1 LSLTHAGDQFAIASI
16 AFKAIDQELRIIEG
30 IASTPAPDRGGDVM
44 EPGGAKFALPMPL
57 LWQHDPNK
65 PIGKVLSATVTAAG
79 IKIRAQI
86 SKGIAFIDE
95 TVWPLIKA
103 GLVPGL
109 SIGWRPIKATPIA
122 GTYGLRVSEWD
133 WFETST
139 VTVPANSQ
147 TTITAIKS
155 ADLRHRAESGRRL
168 GATPPAVAGSL
179 HGRNA
184 TMTHSEQIAALNLER
199 TGKQEAL
206 EALLAKDV
214 LTDDET
220 SDRDSL
226 TTELERIGAR
236 IKSYRVLEGLTAD
249 QAIAVAPRR
258 LPAPDVPAPHTVR
271 VEEPKLEPGIAFV
284 RLTLC
289 KCAAQYAVMR
299 GNALSALQV
308 AKAWFPSAESLHL
321 AVKAAVGPAVSTD
334 ATWAGTLIYNQTIAD
349 FVQYLTPRTIIGQF
363 GTNGIPALN
372 RVPFNMRQ
380 VVETAAMTANWVG
393 EAKPKPVTKG
403 GYTAQTLGH
412 TKIAAI
418 VIDSEEI
425 LRFGNIPGMSTE
437 TAMRDGLTRA
447 VVKKIDMSLVDPALA
462 AVSGVNPASLTNGL
476 SLGTSAGN
484 DADDVRADILSLYAA
499 VGATGLGTT
508 DNIDP
513 RGVVLLMPPGV
524 ALAASLMRTSV
535 GAVEFPN
542 ISINGGSIQGINV
555 IVSNYL
561 AMAGYGNLV
570 VAVVAPEINLADD
583 GQVTVDMSR
592 EASLEMSDAP
602 TQSGTTGVSL
612 VSLWQDNL
620 VAFRAERFI
629 NWGLRRAGVVA
640 AIQSVNWGGVASPS

>member
-1 LSLTHAGDQFAIASI
+1 MSPVPQFAQSQI
-16 AFKAIDQELRIIEG
+16 AFKAIDSEQRIIEG

-44 EPGGAKFALPMPL
+44 DPAGAKFSLPMPL
-57 LWQHDPNK
+57 LWNHDPNK
-65 PIGKVLSATVTAAG
+65 PIGQVLTATVTAAG
-79 IKIRAQI
+79 IRIRAQI

-95 TVWPLIKA
+95 TAWPLIKA

-109 SIGWRPIKATPIA
+109 SIGWLPIKATPIP
-122 GTYGLRVSEWD
+122 GTYGQRVTAWD

-139 VTVPANSQ
+139 VTVPLNGQ

-155 ADLRHRAESGRRL
+155 ADQRLRAESGRHV
-168 GATPPAVAGSL
+168 PPAVAGFVPT
-179 HGRNA
+179 RKDQI
-184 TMTHSEQIAALNLER
+184 MTHSEQIATLSHER

-206 EALLAKDV
+206 EALLTKDA
-214 LTDDET
+214 LSDDET
-220 SDRDSL
+220 ADRDSL
-226 TTELERIGAR
+226 TSELERIGAK
-236 IKSYRVLEGLTAD
+236 IKSYRVLESLTAD
-249 QAIAVAPRR
+249 TAIAVAPRR
-258 LPAPDVPAPHTVR
+258 SPAPDPTVPYVR
-271 VEEPKLEPGIAFV
+271 VEEPKLEPGIAFA
-284 RLTLC
+284 RMTLC

-308 AKAWFPSAESLHL
+308 AKAWYPSAESLHL

-363 GTNGIPALN
+363 GTNGIPPMN

-418 VIDSEEI
+418 VIDSEEV

-462 AVSGVNPASLTNGL
+462 AVSNVNPASLTNGL
-476 SLGTSAGN
+476 SLGSSAGN
-484 DADDVRADILSLYAA
+484 TADDVRTDILSLYAA

-542 ISINGGSIQGINV
+542 IDINGGKIQGINV

-570 VAVVAPEINLADD
+570 VAVVAPEVNLADD
-583 GQVTVDMSR
+583 GVVTVDMSR

>member
-1 LSLTHAGDQFAIASI
+1 LSPVPQFAQSQI
-16 AFKAIDQELRIIEG
+16 AFKAIDSEQRIIEG

-44 EPGGAKFALPMPL
+44 DPAGAKFSLPMPL
-57 LWQHDPNK
+57 LWNHDPNK
-65 PIGKVLSATVTAAG
+65 PIGQVLTATVTAAG
-79 IKIRAQI
+79 IRIRAQI

-95 TVWPLIKA
+95 TAWPLIKA

-109 SIGWRPIKATPIA
+109 SIGWLPIKATPIP
-122 GTYGLRVSEWD
+122 GTYGQRVTAWD

-139 VTVPANSQ
+139 VTVPLNGQ

-155 ADLRHRAESGRRL
+155 ADQRLRAESGRHV
-168 GATPPAVAGSL
+168 PPAVAGFVPT
-179 HGRNA
+179 RKDQI
-184 TMTHSEQIAALNLER
+184 MTHSEQIATLSHER

-206 EALLAKDV
+206 EALLTKDA
-214 LTDDET
+214 LSDDET
-220 SDRDSL
+220 ADRDSL
-226 TTELERIGAR
+226 TSELERIGAK
-236 IKSYRVLEGLTAD
+236 IKSYRVLESLTAD
-249 QAIAVAPRR
+249 TAIAVAPRR
-258 LPAPDVPAPHTVR
+258 SPAPDPTVPYVR
-271 VEEPKLEPGIAFV
+271 VEEPKLEPGIAFA
-284 RLTLC
+284 RMTLC

-308 AKAWFPSAESLHL
+308 AKAWYPSAESLHL

-363 GTNGIPALN
+363 GTNGIPPMN

-418 VIDSEEI
+418 VIDSEEV

-462 AVSGVNPASLTNGL
+462 AVSNVNPASLTNGL
-476 SLGTSAGN
+476 SLGSSAGN
-484 DADDVRADILSLYAA
+484 TADDVRTDILSLYAA

-542 ISINGGSIQGINV
+542 IDINGGKIQGINV

-570 VAVVAPEINLADD
+570 VAVVAPEVNLADD
-583 GQVTVDMSR
+583 GVVTVDMSR

>member
-1 LSLTHAGDQFAIASI
+1 MSPVPQFAQSQI
-16 AFKAIDQELRIIEG
+16 AFKAIDSEQRIIEG

-44 EPGGAKFALPMPL
+44 DPAGAKFSLPMPL
-57 LWQHDPNK
+57 LWNHDPNK
-65 PIGKVLSATVTAAG
+65 PIGQVLTATVTAAG
-79 IKIRAQI
+79 IRIRAQI

-95 TVWPLIKA
+95 TAWPLIKA

-109 SIGWRPIKATPIA
+109 SIGWLPIKATPIP
-122 GTYGLRVSEWD
+122 GTYGQRVTAWD

-139 VTVPANSQ
+139 VTVPLNGQ

-155 ADLRHRAESGRRL
+155 ADQRLRAESGRHV
-168 GATPPAVAGSL
+168 PPAVAGFVPT
-179 HGRNA
+179 RKDQI
-184 TMTHSEQIAALNLER
+184 MTHSEQIAALSHER

-206 EALLAKDV
+206 EALLTKDA
-214 LTDDET
+214 LSDDET
-220 SDRDSL
+220 ADRDSL
-226 TTELERIGAR
+226 TSELERIGAK
-236 IKSYRVLEGLTAD
+236 IKSYRVLESLTAD
-249 QAIAVAPRR
+249 TAIAVAPRR
-258 LPAPDVPAPHTVR
+258 SPAPDPTVPYVR
-271 VEEPKLEPGIAFV
+271 VEEPKLEPGIAFA
-284 RLTLC
+284 RMTLC

-308 AKAWFPSAESLHL
+308 AKAWYPSAESLHL

-363 GTNGIPALN
+363 GTNGIPPMN

-418 VIDSEEI
+418 VIDSEEV

-462 AVSGVNPASLTNGL
+462 AVSNVNPASLTNGL
-476 SLGTSAGN
+476 SLGSSAGN
-484 DADDVRADILSLYAA
+484 TADDVRTDILSLYAA

-542 ISINGGSIQGINV
+542 IDINGGKIQGINV

-570 VAVVAPEINLADD
+570 VAVVAPEVNLADD
-583 GQVTVDMSR
+583 GVVTVDMSR